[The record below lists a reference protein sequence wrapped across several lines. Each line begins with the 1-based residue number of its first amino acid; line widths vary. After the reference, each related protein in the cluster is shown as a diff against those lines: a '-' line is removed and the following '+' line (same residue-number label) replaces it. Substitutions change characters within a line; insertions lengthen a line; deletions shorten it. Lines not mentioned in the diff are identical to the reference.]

1 MAVEEVIKDE
11 YSDENYMVGDGIQTG
26 MTFPANFDKKGD
38 FNYDEVETQAEKDAI
53 TLGSG
58 LDNME
63 AFEVADRQKE
73 RIAKEEE
80 LKGEALEIIPTLKKE
95 NDTLKFELGN
105 ALKTIKANK
114 PTPDVKEKSSLNSF
128 VTSVGDS
135 FMNLA
140 SVIPNK
146 IDEIANDPDK
156 KKNFMRGLEIIE
168 ASSGIKPIGQAKSTV
183 GAISEGLLKAEKGF
197 IAVDLAKLKA
207 ENKNLN
213 KNYSRKDLAMNADFK
228 DFNETYR
235 AKQGDFRSTELIYSM
250 AKKAAN
256 DGKEL
261 PTGIIQKSFA
271 GFEKAITEIPGGA
284 EILDGLL
291 SRNKDTTKMS
301 SDDAVIFKDLLQSAV
316 KQKIVSRVKEL
327 YPVSNK
333 DIEILL
339 QTVGDVGTSP
349 EALRRLIAMQM
360 GIQDIEKTQKTFVN
374 ELYSDGDMNFRDNS
388 LAMSEKQLLEKYKKE
403 VRPETLEALY
413 GKDYK
418 DITAAGM
425 VSAKYYQDLETKF
438 AEDNPESFY
447 NIFTD
452 EQTKKQEDI
461 INQITDFQ
469 KTLEDGKTDLPEI
482 PPEN

>member
-1 MAVEEVIKDE
+1 MALEFIQTDQGPQKLQYGKDE
-11 YSDENYMVGDGIQTG
+11 ESQFTKEEQEQVIEMRDKGYLTSKESEMGIKEKVIPEQEVVDEKEVVTTKDGKFSIDIRGALSDVGDV
-26 MTFPANFDKKGD
+26 A
-38 FNYDEVETQAEKDAI
+38 
-53 TLGSG
+53 GS
-58 LDNME
+58 
-63 AFEVADRQKE
+63 
-73 RIAKEEE
+73 
-80 LKGEALEIIPTLKKE
+80 AL
-95 NDTLKFELGN
+95 
-105 ALKTIKANK
+105 
-114 PTPDVKEKSSLNSF
+114 SSIGSA
-128 VTSVGDS
+128 VGDVAGS
-135 FMNLA
+135 TAEFVQGVGSNLSA
-140 SVIPNK
+140 IAEAVPNK
-146 IDEIANDPDK
+146 IDEIASDPKK
-156 KKNFMRGLEIIE
+156 KKNFMRGLEIIN
-168 ASSGIKPIGQAKSTV
+168 ASSGIKPIGQAKSTL

-228 DFNETYR
+228 DYNEIYKS
-235 AKQGDFRSTELIYSM
+235 KQGDFRSTELIYSM

-256 DGKEL
+256 EGKEL

-284 EILDGLL
+284 KILDDLL
-291 SRNKDTTKMS
+291 KRNENTTKMS
-301 SDDAVIFKDLLQSAV
+301 SEDAVVFKDLLQSAV

-388 LAMSEKQLLEKYKKE
+388 LAMSEKQLFEKYKKE

-413 GKDYK
+413 GKDYG

-438 AEDNPESFY
+438 ANDSPDSFY
-447 NIFTD
+447 NIFKEKQI
-452 EQTKKQEDI
+452 EQDKDI
-461 INQITDFQ
+461 ISIIEKRQA
-469 KTLEDGKTDLPEI
+469 EDGKKDLPEI
-482 PPEN
+482 PKKD

>member
-1 MAVEEVIKDE
+1 MALEFIQTDQGPQKLRYGKDE
-11 YSDENYMVGDGIQTG
+11 ESQFTKEEQEQVIEMRDKGYLTSKESEMGI
-26 MTFPANFDKKGD
+26 
-38 FNYDEVETQAEKDAI
+38 AEKVIPEQEVVNEQEVVDDPQIIKTKDGKFSIDIMGALSNVGSSATSALSSIGESASQFVQGVGSNLSAI
-53 TLGSG
+53 A
-58 LDNME
+58 E
-63 AFEVADRQKE
+63 AV
-73 RIAKEEE
+73 
-80 LKGEALEIIPTLKKE
+80 
-95 NDTLKFELGN
+95 
-105 ALKTIKANK
+105 
-114 PTPDVKEKSSLNSF
+114 
-128 VTSVGDS
+128 
-135 FMNLA
+135 
-140 SVIPNK
+140 PNK
-146 IDEIANDPDK
+146 IEEISQDPDK
-156 KKNFMRGLEIIE
+156 KRNFMRGLNIINE
-168 ASSGIKPIGQAKSTV
+168 SSGIKPIGQAKSDF
-183 GAISEGLLKAEKGF
+183 GAIASGLLKAEKGF

-228 DFNETYR
+228 DYNEIYKS
-235 AKQGDFRSTELIYSM
+235 KQGDFRSTELIYSM

-256 DGKEL
+256 EGKEL

-284 EILDGLL
+284 KILDGLL
-291 SRNKDTTKMS
+291 KRNEGTTKMS
-301 SDDAVIFKDLLQSAV
+301 SEDAVVFKDLLQSAV

-388 LAMSEKQLLEKYKKE
+388 LAMSEQQLLKKYKDE

-418 DITAAGM
+418 DISAAGM

-438 AEDNPESFY
+438 AEDSPDSFY
-447 NIFTD
+447 NIFTE

-461 INQITDFQ
+461 IDQIEKFQ
-469 KTLEDGKTDLPEI
+469 KEDGKADLPDI
-482 PPEN
+482 PL

>member
-1 MAVEEVIKDE
+1 MALENIEENQEKVNAAALSVIEDGAGLKVAKEDIEMQEGNQSGDIDIKKEVTKDGKF
-11 YSDENYMVGDGIQTG
+11 SIDISGALSNVGD
-26 MTFPANFDKKGD
+26 A
-38 FNYDEVETQAEKDAI
+38 A
-53 TLGSG
+53 GS
-58 LDNME
+58 
-63 AFEVADRQKE
+63 
-73 RIAKEEE
+73 
-80 LKGEALEIIPTLKKE
+80 AL
-95 NDTLKFELGN
+95 
-105 ALKTIKANK
+105 
-114 PTPDVKEKSSLNSF
+114 SSIGSA
-128 VTSVGDS
+128 VGDVAS
-135 FMNLA
+135 STTEFVQGVGSNLSA
-140 SVIPNK
+140 IAEFVPNK
-146 IDEIANDPDK
+146 IEEIASDPKK
-156 KKNFMRGLEIIE
+156 KKNFMRGLEIIN
-168 ASSGIKPIGQAKSTV
+168 ASSGIKPISQAKSTI

-197 IAVDLAKLKA
+197 TAEELARLKA

-228 DFNETYR
+228 DYNEIYKS
-235 AKQGDFRSTELIYSM
+235 KQGDFRSTELIYSM

-256 DGKEL
+256 EGKEL

-284 EILDGLL
+284 KILDGLL
-291 SRNKDTTKMS
+291 KRNEGTTKMS
-301 SDDAVIFKDLLQSAV
+301 SEDAVVFKDLLQSAV

-413 GKDYK
+413 GKDYG

-425 VSAKYYQDLETKF
+425 VAAKYYQDLETKF
-438 AEDNPESFY
+438 AEDNPDSFY

-469 KTLEDGKTDLPEI
+469 KTLEDGKADLPEI

>member
-1 MAVEEVIKDE
+1 MALEFAQTMDGPQKLQYSKDQE
-11 YSDENYMVGDGIQTG
+11 SQFT
-26 MTFPANFDKKGD
+26 
-38 FNYDEVETQAEKDAI
+38 
-53 TLGSG
+53 
-58 LDNME
+58 
-63 AFEVADRQKE
+63 
-73 RIAKEEE
+73 EEE
-80 LKGEALEIIPTLKKE
+80 KTDLQEMRDKGLITSKESEMGIEKKVIPEQEVVDEKEVTTTDDGKFSIDIKGALTNVGSSASAFIQ
-95 NDTLKFELGN
+95 
-105 ALKTIKANK
+105 
-114 PTPDVKEKSSLNSF
+114 DVGSNLSAIAQF
-128 VTSVGDS
+128 V
-135 FMNLA
+135 
-140 SVIPNK
+140 PNK
-146 IDEIANDPDK
+146 IEEISNDPKK
-156 KKNFMRGLEIIE
+156 KKNFMRGLEIIN

-183 GAISEGLLKAEKGF
+183 GAIGEGLLKAEKGF

-228 DFNETYR
+228 DYNDIYKS
-235 AKQGDFRSTELIYSM
+235 KQGDQRSTELIYSM

-256 DGKEL
+256 EGKEL

-291 SRNKDTTKMS
+291 KRNENTTKMNS
-301 SDDAVIFKDLLQSAV
+301 KDAVVFKDLLQSAV

-388 LAMSEKQLLEKYKKE
+388 LAMSEQQLFKKYKDE

-413 GKDYK
+413 GKDYG

-438 AEDNPESFY
+438 AEDSPESFY

-461 INQITDFQ
+461 IDQIEKFQ
-469 KTLEDGKTDLPEI
+469 KEDGKKDLPDI
-482 PPEN
+482 PL

>member
-1 MAVEEVIKDE
+1 MALEFIQTDQGPQKLRYGKDE
-11 YSDENYMVGDGIQTG
+11 ESQFTKEEQEQVIEMRDKGYLTSKESEMGI
-26 MTFPANFDKKGD
+26 
-38 FNYDEVETQAEKDAI
+38 AEKVIPEQEVVNEQEVVDDPQIIKTKDGKFSIDIMGALSNVGSSATSALSSIGESASQFVQGVGSNLSAI
-53 TLGSG
+53 A
-58 LDNME
+58 E
-63 AFEVADRQKE
+63 AV
-73 RIAKEEE
+73 
-80 LKGEALEIIPTLKKE
+80 
-95 NDTLKFELGN
+95 
-105 ALKTIKANK
+105 
-114 PTPDVKEKSSLNSF
+114 
-128 VTSVGDS
+128 
-135 FMNLA
+135 
-140 SVIPNK
+140 PNK
-146 IDEIANDPDK
+146 IEEIASDPEK
-156 KKNFMRGLEIIE
+156 KKNFMRGLEIIN
-168 ASSGIKPIGQAKSTV
+168 ASSGIKPIGQATSTV
-183 GAISEGLLKAEKGF
+183 GAISKGLLKAEKAF
-197 IAVDLAKLKA
+197 TAEDIARLKA

-228 DFNETYR
+228 DYNEIYKS
-235 AKQGDFRSTELIYSM
+235 KQGDFRSTELIYSM

-256 DGKEL
+256 EGKEL

-284 EILDGLL
+284 KILDGLL
-291 SRNKDTTKMS
+291 KRNEDTTKMS
-301 SDDAVIFKDLLQSAV
+301 SEDAVVFKDLLQSAV

-388 LAMSEKQLLEKYKKE
+388 LAMSEQQLLEKYKDE

-413 GKDYK
+413 GKDYE
-418 DITAAGM
+418 DISAAGM

-461 INQITDFQ
+461 INQIEKFQ
-469 KTLEDGKTDLPEI
+469 GKEDLPEI
-482 PPEN
+482 PE

>member
-1 MAVEEVIKDE
+1 MALENIEENQEKVNAAALSVIEDGAGLKVAKEDIEMQEGNQSGDIDIKEEVTKDGKF
-11 YSDENYMVGDGIQTG
+11 SIDISGALSNVGD
-26 MTFPANFDKKGD
+26 A
-38 FNYDEVETQAEKDAI
+38 A
-53 TLGSG
+53 GS
-58 LDNME
+58 
-63 AFEVADRQKE
+63 
-73 RIAKEEE
+73 
-80 LKGEALEIIPTLKKE
+80 AL
-95 NDTLKFELGN
+95 
-105 ALKTIKANK
+105 
-114 PTPDVKEKSSLNSF
+114 SSIGSA
-128 VTSVGDS
+128 VGDVAS
-135 FMNLA
+135 STTEFVQGVGSNLSA
-140 SVIPNK
+140 IAEFVPNK
-146 IDEIANDPDK
+146 IEEIASDPKK
-156 KKNFMRGLEIIE
+156 KKNFMRGLEIIN

-197 IAVDLAKLKA
+197 TAEELARLKA

-228 DFNETYR
+228 DYNEIYK

-256 DGKEL
+256 EGKEL

-284 EILDGLL
+284 KILDGLL
-291 SRNKDTTKMS
+291 KRNEGTTKMS
-301 SDDAVIFKDLLQSAV
+301 SEDAVVFKDLLQSAV

-388 LAMSEKQLLEKYKKE
+388 LAMSEKQLFEKYKKE

-413 GKDYK
+413 GKDYR

-452 EQTKKQEDI
+452 EQTKKQENI
-461 INQITDFQ
+461 IDQIKKFQ
-469 KTLEDGKTDLPEI
+469 GKEDLPAI
-482 PPEN
+482 PKRDAEGNLID

>member
-1 MAVEEVIKDE
+1 MALENIEENQEKVNAAALSVLEDGAKNKITKEVVDEQEVVDDPQIIKTKDGKFSIDIMGALSDVGDAAGSALSSIGSTVGDIASSTGEVIGDVAGSTAE
-11 YSDENYMVGDGIQTG
+11 FVQGVGSNLSAI
-26 MTFPANFDKKGD
+26 
-38 FNYDEVETQAEKDAI
+38 AE
-53 TLGSG
+53 
-58 LDNME
+58 
-63 AFEVADRQKE
+63 
-73 RIAKEEE
+73 
-80 LKGEALEIIPTLKKE
+80 
-95 NDTLKFELGN
+95 
-105 ALKTIKANK
+105 
-114 PTPDVKEKSSLNSF
+114 F
-128 VTSVGDS
+128 V
-135 FMNLA
+135 
-140 SVIPNK
+140 PNK
-146 IDEIANDPDK
+146 IEEISQDPDK
-156 KKNFMRGLEIIE
+156 KRNFMRGLEIIN
-168 ASSGIKPIGQAKSTV
+168 ASSGIRPIGQAKSTF

-228 DFNETYR
+228 DYNEIYK

-256 DGKEL
+256 EGKEL

-284 EILDGLL
+284 KILDGLL
-291 SRNKDTTKMS
+291 KRNEGTTKMS
-301 SDDAVIFKDLLQSAV
+301 SEDAVVFKDLLQSAV

-452 EQTKKQEDI
+452 EQTKKQENI
-461 INQITDFQ
+461 IDQIKKFQ
-469 KTLEDGKTDLPEI
+469 GKEDLPAI
-482 PPEN
+482 PKRDAEGNLID

>member
-1 MAVEEVIKDE
+1 
-11 YSDENYMVGDGIQTG
+11 
-26 MTFPANFDKKGD
+26 
-38 FNYDEVETQAEKDAI
+38 
-53 TLGSG
+53 
-58 LDNME
+58 
-63 AFEVADRQKE
+63 
-73 RIAKEEE
+73 
-80 LKGEALEIIPTLKKE
+80 
-95 NDTLKFELGN
+95 
-105 ALKTIKANK
+105 
-114 PTPDVKEKSSLNSF
+114 
-128 VTSVGDS
+128 
-135 FMNLA
+135 
-140 SVIPNK
+140 
-146 IDEIANDPDK
+146 
-156 KKNFMRGLEIIE
+156 
-168 ASSGIKPIGQAKSTV
+168 
-183 GAISEGLLKAEKGF
+183 
-197 IAVDLAKLKA
+197 
-207 ENKNLN
+207 
-213 KNYSRKDLAMNADFK
+213 
-228 DFNETYR
+228 
-235 AKQGDFRSTELIYSM
+235 M

-256 DGKEL
+256 EGKEL

-284 EILDGLL
+284 KILDGLL
-291 SRNKDTTKMS
+291 KRNEGTTKMS
-301 SDDAVIFKDLLQSAV
+301 SEDAVVFKDLLQSAV

-388 LAMSEKQLLEKYKKE
+388 LAMSEKQLFEKYKKE
-403 VRPETLEALY
+403 LRPETLEALY

-461 INQITDFQ
+461 INQIKKFQ
-469 KTLEDGKTDLPEI
+469 KWKSRFTRI
-482 PPEN
+482 PVK

>member
-1 MAVEEVIKDE
+1 MALENIEENQEKVNAAALSVIEDGAGLKVAKEDIEMQEGNQSGDIDIKEEVTKDGKF
-11 YSDENYMVGDGIQTG
+11 SIDISGALSNVGD
-26 MTFPANFDKKGD
+26 A
-38 FNYDEVETQAEKDAI
+38 A
-53 TLGSG
+53 GS
-58 LDNME
+58 
-63 AFEVADRQKE
+63 
-73 RIAKEEE
+73 
-80 LKGEALEIIPTLKKE
+80 AL
-95 NDTLKFELGN
+95 
-105 ALKTIKANK
+105 
-114 PTPDVKEKSSLNSF
+114 SSIGSA
-128 VTSVGDS
+128 VGDVAS
-135 FMNLA
+135 STTEFVQGVGSNLSA
-140 SVIPNK
+140 IAEFVPNK
-146 IDEIANDPDK
+146 IEEIASDPKK
-156 KKNFMRGLEIIE
+156 KKNFMRGLEIIN
-168 ASSGIKPIGQAKSTV
+168 ASSGIKPISQAKSTI

-197 IAVDLAKLKA
+197 TAEELARLKA

-228 DFNETYR
+228 DYNEIYK

-256 DGKEL
+256 EGKEL

-284 EILDGLL
+284 KILDGLL
-291 SRNKDTTKMS
+291 KRNEGTTKMS
-301 SDDAVIFKDLLQSAV
+301 SEDAVVFKDLLQSAV

-413 GKDYK
+413 GKDYG

-438 AEDNPESFY
+438 ADDNPESFY

-461 INQITDFQ
+461 IDQIEKFQ
-469 KTLEDGKTDLPEI
+469 KEDGKADLPDI
-482 PPEN
+482 PL

>member
-1 MAVEEVIKDE
+1 MAVEEKKVIVEDE
-11 YSDENYMVGDGIQTG
+11 FSDENYMIGDESESAYIS
-26 MTFPANFDKKGD
+26 KKGD
-38 FNYDEVETQAEKDAI
+38 FEYDRAESQAEKDAV

-58 LDNME
+58 IQNMEDWQVASRQQDRLKNE
-63 AFEVADRQKE
+63 AFEKLPELQKE
-73 RIAKEEE
+73 NEQLKVDNAKYKID
-80 LKGEALEIIPTLKKE
+80 LKGKALPPPEKLVDV
-95 NDTLKFELGN
+95 DT
-105 ALKTIKANK
+105 
-114 PTPDVKEKSSLNSF
+114 SSLSSF
-128 VTSVGDS
+128 ATSVGDS
-135 FMNLA
+135 FMNIA
-140 SVIPNK
+140 SVIPKK
-146 IDEIANDPDK
+146 IDEIAKDPDK
-156 KKNFMRGLEIIE
+156 KKNFMRGLEIIN
-168 ASSGIKPIGQAKSTV
+168 ASSGIKPIGQATSTV
-183 GAISEGLLKAEKGF
+183 GAISKGLLKAEKAF
-197 IAVDLAKLKA
+197 TAEDIARLKA

-228 DFNETYR
+228 DYNEIYKS
-235 AKQGDFRSTELIYSM
+235 KQGDFRSTELIYSM

-256 DGKEL
+256 EGKEL

-284 EILDGLL
+284 KILDGLL
-291 SRNKDTTKMS
+291 KRNEGTTKMS
-301 SDDAVIFKDLLQSAV
+301 SEDAVVFKDLLQSAV

-388 LAMSEKQLLEKYKKE
+388 LAMSEKQLFEKYKKE

-461 INQITDFQ
+461 LTQIKKFQ
-469 KTLEDGKTDLPEI
+469 GKEDLPPGGE
-482 PPEN
+482 PN

>member
-1 MAVEEVIKDE
+1 MALEFIQTDQGPAKLQFSKDQESKFTENEKKEMTEIRDAGYLTSKESEFGNTNGTIPKEVINEQEIVDE
-11 YSDENYMVGDGIQTG
+11 KEVVTTDDGKFSIDIMGALSNVGD
-26 MTFPANFDKKGD
+26 A
-38 FNYDEVETQAEKDAI
+38 A
-53 TLGSG
+53 GS
-58 LDNME
+58 
-63 AFEVADRQKE
+63 
-73 RIAKEEE
+73 
-80 LKGEALEIIPTLKKE
+80 AL
-95 NDTLKFELGN
+95 
-105 ALKTIKANK
+105 
-114 PTPDVKEKSSLNSF
+114 SSIGSA
-128 VTSVGDS
+128 VGDVAS
-135 FMNLA
+135 STTGFVQDVGSNLSA
-140 SVIPNK
+140 IAQAVPAK
-146 IDEIANDPDK
+146 IEEISKDPDK
-156 KKNFMRGLEIIE
+156 KRNFMRGLEIIN
-168 ASSGIKPIGQAKSTV
+168 ASSGIKPISQAKSPI

-197 IAVDLAKLKA
+197 IAENIALKKA

-213 KNYSRKDLAMNADFK
+213 KNYTRKDLAMNADFK
-228 DFNETYR
+228 DYNDKYR
-235 AKQGDFRSTELIYSM
+235 AKQGDYRSTELIYSM

-284 EILDGLL
+284 KILDGLL
-291 SRNKDTTKMS
+291 KRNEGTTKMS
-301 SDDAVIFKDLLQSAV
+301 SEDAVVFKDLLQSAV

-374 ELYSDGDMNFRDNS
+374 KLYSDGDMNFRDNS
-388 LAMSEKQLLEKYKKE
+388 LAMSEQQLLKKYKDE

-413 GKDYK
+413 GKDYG
-418 DITAAGM
+418 DISAAGM

-438 AEDNPESFY
+438 AEDSPDSFY
-447 NIFTD
+447 NIFTE

-461 INQITDFQ
+461 IDQIKKFQ
-469 KTLEDGKTDLPEI
+469 EDGKEDLPGI
-482 PPEN
+482 PKRDAEGNLID

>member
-1 MAVEEVIKDE
+1 MALEFAQTDQGPLKLQYDENKLTEAEKIEVQEGKDE
-11 YSDENYMVGDGIQTG
+11 GIITSQESEFGNTQGTIPQEVVDEKEVTTTDDGKFSIDIKGALSNVGSSASAFIQDVG
-26 MTFPANFDKKGD
+26 SNLS
-38 FNYDEVETQAEKDAI
+38 AI
-53 TLGSG
+53 
-58 LDNME
+58 
-63 AFEVADRQKE
+63 AQ
-73 RIAKEEE
+73 
-80 LKGEALEIIPTLKKE
+80 
-95 NDTLKFELGN
+95 
-105 ALKTIKANK
+105 
-114 PTPDVKEKSSLNSF
+114 F
-128 VTSVGDS
+128 V
-135 FMNLA
+135 
-140 SVIPNK
+140 PNK
-146 IDEIANDPDK
+146 IDEIASDPKK
-156 KKNFMRGLEIIE
+156 KKNFMRGLEIIN

-228 DFNETYR
+228 DYNEIYK

-256 DGKEL
+256 EGKEL

-284 EILDGLL
+284 KILDDLL
-291 SRNKDTTKMS
+291 KRNENTTKMS
-301 SDDAVIFKDLLQSAV
+301 SEDAVVFKDLLQSAV

-388 LAMSEKQLLEKYKKE
+388 LAMSEKQLFEKYKKE

-413 GKDYK
+413 GKDYG

-438 AEDNPESFY
+438 ANDSPDSFY
-447 NIFTD
+447 NIFK
-452 EQTKKQEDI
+452 EKQIKQDKDI
-461 INQITDFQ
+461 ISIIEKRQT
-469 KTLEDGKTDLPEI
+469 GKEDLPEI
-482 PPEN
+482 PE